1 MYDTTT
7 FLKSEIDY
15 RADRIRSG
23 LARQGRR
30 HPRLPRA
37 RRSGRVDGS
46 VR

>member
-23 LARQGRR
+23 LARRGKR